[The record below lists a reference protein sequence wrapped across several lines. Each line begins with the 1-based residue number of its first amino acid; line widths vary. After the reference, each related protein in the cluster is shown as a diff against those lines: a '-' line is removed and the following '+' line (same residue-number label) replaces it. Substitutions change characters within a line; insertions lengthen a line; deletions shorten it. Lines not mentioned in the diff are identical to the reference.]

1 MGFVTQFFIKPRKT
15 DLMELPRGSF
25 TVDGR
30 GRVLTTTLP
39 RSFRQ
44 HIQPIANIVL
54 AAQRAAREAKVPV
67 NELVVSFEGLKLV
80 ARDLRGGAIVFLE
93 RQAELVEVP
102 GAIQVDEHFGPKH

>member
-15 DLMELPRGSF
+15 ALIELPRGSF

-30 GRVLTTTLP
+30 GKVLTSTLP

-44 HIQPIANIVL
+44 HIQSIANIVL
-54 AAQRAAREAKVPV
+54 AAQRAALDAKVPLT
-67 NELVVSFEGLKLV
+67 ELVVCFEGLKLV

-93 RQAELVEVP
+93 RQAELVQVP
-102 GAIQVDEHFGPKH
+102 NAIQVDEHFGPKH